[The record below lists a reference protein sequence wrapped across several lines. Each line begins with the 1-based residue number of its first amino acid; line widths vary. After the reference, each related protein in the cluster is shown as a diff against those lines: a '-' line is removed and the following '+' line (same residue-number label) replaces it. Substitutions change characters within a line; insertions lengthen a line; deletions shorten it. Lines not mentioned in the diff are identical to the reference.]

1 MKIYRQPFYKTFIMV
16 ILGTFI
22 ITSVILFPVIVE
34 RFNMAL
40 SNGVE
45 IDYLIKISIFI
56 FVPYIIF
63 IIFIIVYN
71 CFYVVVSSSGIDI
84 INGILPFIRKRYLYR
99 DIIRVEIVNKGGLS
113 HNYIRVIKSNK
124 TKSLPFVICLVSKED
139 CKSILND
146 IISYGIDIEINGQ
159 LK

>member
-56 FVPYIIF
+56 FF
-63 IIFIIVYN
+63 
-71 CFYVVVSSSGIDI
+71 
-84 INGILPFIRKRYLYR
+84 
-99 DIIRVEIVNKGGLS
+99 
-113 HNYIRVIKSNK
+113 
-124 TKSLPFVICLVSKED
+124 SK
-139 CKSILND
+139 
-146 IISYGIDIEINGQ
+146 
-159 LK
+159 

>member
-63 IIFIIVYN
+63 IIFIIA
-71 CFYVVVSSSGIDI
+71 
-84 INGILPFIRKRYLYR
+84 ILR
-99 DIIRVEIVNKGGLS
+99 
-113 HNYIRVIKSNK
+113 
-124 TKSLPFVICLVSKED
+124 
-139 CKSILND
+139 
-146 IISYGIDIEINGQ
+146 
-159 LK
+159 

>member
-1 MKIYRQPFYKTFIMV
+1 MV

-45 IDYLIKISIFI
+45 IDYLIKYLYLFLYLILF
-56 FVPYIIF
+56 F

-99 DIIRVEIVNKGGLS
+99 DIIRVEIGNKGGLS

-124 TKSLPFVICLVSKED
+124 TKITTICYLFSLKGRLQV
-139 CKSILND
+139 
-146 IISYGIDIEINGQ
+146 YT
-159 LK
+159 

>member
-1 MKIYRQPFYKTFIMV
+1 MKIYRKPFYKTYMMV
-16 ILGTFI
+16 ILGASI
-22 ITSVILFPVIVE
+22 ITFVLVSPVLVE
-34 RFNMAL
+34 HFNMAL
-40 SNGVE
+40 SNGVD
-45 IDYLIKISIFI
+45 IDYLIKISIYF
-56 FVPYIIF
+56 FVPCIIL

-84 INGILPFIRKRYLYR
+84 INGIIPFIRKRYLYK
-99 DIIRVEIVNKGGLS
+99 DIIRVEIGNKGGLS
-113 HNYIRVIKSNK
+113 YNYIRVIKSNK
-124 TKSLPFVICLVSKED
+124 TKSLPFVICLVPKED

>member
-1 MKIYRQPFYKTFIMV
+1 MKIYRQPFYKTPIMV

-22 ITSVILFPVIVE
+22 ITFLIVFPVLAE
-34 RFNMAL
+34 HFNRAL
-40 SNGVE
+40 NNGVD
-45 IDYLIKISIFI
+45 IDYLIKISIYF
-56 FVPYIIF
+56 FVPCIIL

-84 INGILPFIRKRYLYR
+84 INGIIPFIRKRYLYK
-99 DIIRVEIVNKGGLS
+99 DIIRVEIGNKGGLS
-113 HNYIRVIKSNK
+113 YNYIRVIKSNK
-124 TKSLPFVICLVSKED
+124 TKSLPFVICLVPKED

>member
-45 IDYLIKISIFI
+45 IDYLIKYLYFI

-63 IIFIIVYN
+63 YHLHYSVQLF
-71 CFYVVVSSSGIDI
+71 FMS
-84 INGILPFIRKRYLYR
+84 LYQ
-99 DIIRVEIVNKGGLS
+99 VLE
-113 HNYIRVIKSNK
+113 
-124 TKSLPFVICLVSKED
+124 
-139 CKSILND
+139 
-146 IISYGIDIEINGQ
+146 
-159 LK
+159 

>member
-1 MKIYRQPFYKTFIMV
+1 MV

-84 INGILPFIRKRYLYR
+84 INGILPFIRKRYLGK
-99 DIIRVEIVNKGGLS
+99 V
-113 HNYIRVIKSNK
+113 
-124 TKSLPFVICLVSKED
+124 
-139 CKSILND
+139 SIL
-146 IISYGIDIEINGQ
+146 
-159 LK
+159 KH